1 MSRDPFSIVALA
13 GDGIG
18 PEVMREAVLVLR
30 AVERLFDLPLRIT
43 EAPVGWAAIDSVG
56 GRCPTTCSRCAGRAT
71 PSCSDPSA
79 FPIAT
84 TP

>member
-1 MSRDPFSIVALA
+1 MSSDPLSIVALA

-43 EAPVGWAAIDSVG
+43 EAPVGKFSL
-56 GRCPTTCSRCAGRAT
+56 RSPR
-71 PSCSDPSA
+71 
-79 FPIAT
+79 
-84 TP
+84 

>member
-43 EAPVGWAAIDSVG
+43 EAPVG
-56 GRCPTTCSRCAGRAT
+56 SRCAGRAT

>member
-1 MSRDPFSIVALA
+1 MKANIVLLG

-56 GRCPTTCSRCAGRAT
+56 RAL
-71 PSCSDPSA
+71 PNDVLALCRKRDKK
-79 FPIAT
+79 
-84 TP
+84 